1 MHNPS
6 PCVIILS
13 FITPPPP
20 FLLIL
25 VKNRLNSELAH
36 QPQENGRLQKI
47 LINGKKVKFQG
58 NLSQVDIY
66 LDR

>member
-13 FITPPPP
+13 FINPPP
-20 FLLIL
+20 LLIL
-25 VKNRLNSELAH
+25 VKNRLNTELAP

-58 NLSQVDIY
+58 NLSQIDIY